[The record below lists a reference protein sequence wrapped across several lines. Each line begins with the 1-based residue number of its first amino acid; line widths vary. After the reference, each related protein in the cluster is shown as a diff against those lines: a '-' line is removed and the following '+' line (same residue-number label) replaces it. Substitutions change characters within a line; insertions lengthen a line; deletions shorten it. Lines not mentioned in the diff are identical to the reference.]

1 MENKVGRPRKYTN
14 VEELEDLID
23 EYFKMCDDN
32 HRPYTITGLALYL
45 DMDRKALLR
54 YEKDYEDEFCHT
66 IKRAKE
72 RVQEFVECCLFKRG
86 ITAGVIFNLKN
97 NFGWEDKQEIEHS
110 GAINNPYENLTTEE
124 LQRLARDD

>member
-1 MENKVGRPRKYTN
+1 MVSKKKNKIGRPRKYTN
-14 VEELEDLID
+14 VEELQDLID

-45 DMDRKALLR
+45 DMDRKSLLR
-54 YEKDYEDEFCHT
+54 YEKEYDDEFCHT
-66 IKRAKE
+66 IKKAKE

-97 NFGWEDKQEIEHS
+97 NFGWEDKQEID
-110 GAINNPYENLTTEE
+110 ATTANRVTIVNDLPSDEE
-124 LQRLARDD
+124 